1 MHTLLLQQ
9 LQCHC
14 ANSAIQQ
21 QYDSLFQA
29 ISATYEQYDHSMG
42 MLENSLQASLA
53 ELNERNQL
61 LREQLLTLGDTQ
73 AKLQQSLTALH
84 AIFDATGEIIF
95 SLDTRGHLLK
105 SNKMG
110 RELLPDV
117 ARYEGVT
124 KPISWDA
131 IARMLLNSSHLAE
144 ITAWLEEDPARHI
157 TGTLAFTNG
166 RIFEYHSLPQL
177 QQDALIGRVWCM
189 RDVTEEKK
197 TEELIHHQAF
207 HDALTGLPNRNL
219 LLERIARAIDADK
232 QHKKIAIIFIDLDN
246 FKKINDTEGHEAG
259 DQLLCDASER
269 MRSCIRDVDIL
280 ARLGGDEFVIM
291 IEAAISQS
299 ALTRLCANILDVLA
313 QPFILNNHSHFIGC
327 SMGVSIYPRDDV
339 LPEGLIG
346 KADMAMYR
354 AKELGKNNFQF
365 YSEELERLAL
375 HQLDFE
381 RNLRFAIANDE
392 IHIYLQPE
400 VSLVTGKVVAA
411 EALVRWIRPDGS
423 MILPAQFIPVAE
435 QSNLIAEIGRIVL
448 ARVCHE
454 IVSWKE
460 FGVDNITVAVNLS
473 AREFQDKELVKNFRR
488 RLASHNIP
496 GERIVLEITESLFM
510 EDKDS
515 VLSIMNS
522 LRDMGVKFAID
533 DFGTGYSSFGY
544 LQDLPI
550 DYLKID
556 RSFLTDV
563 TQNKKQYAIV
573 RSIIDIGNHL
583 GLTVIAEGI
592 ENQETLDFTVKN
604 HCAMA
609 QGYFLYRPMPTED
622 FAELLKSQ
630 YCSNEK
636 K

>member
-1 MHTLLLQQ
+1 MHKLLIQQ
-9 LQCHC
+9 LRRYC
-14 ANSAIQQ
+14 ADTSAIGQQ
-21 QYDSLFQA
+21 HGALLQA
-29 ISATYEQYDHSMG
+29 ISDAYDQHDRYLAV
-42 MLENSLQASLA
+42 LENSLQVSSA
-53 ELNERNQL
+53 ELIARNQL
-61 LREQLLTLGDTQ
+61 LREQLLTLEDTQ
-73 AKLQQSLTALH
+73 DQFQQSLTELH

-95 SLDTRGHLLK
+95 SLDIRGHLLK

-117 ARYEGVT
+117 AKYEGVR

-131 IARMLLNSSHLAE
+131 IARMLLNSYHLEE
-144 ITAWLEEDPARHI
+144 ITAWLAEDPARHI

-166 RIFEYHSLPQL
+166 RIFEYHSLPQM
-177 QQDALIGRVWCM
+177 QQGVVIGRVWCM

-197 TEELIHHQAF
+197 IEELIHHQAF
-207 HDALTGLPNRNL
+207 HDALTGLPNRNM
-219 LLERIARAIDADK
+219 LLERIARAIESDK
-232 QHKKIAIIFIDLDN
+232 QNKKIAIVFIDLDN

-259 DQLLCDASER
+259 DLLLCDASER

-313 QPFILNNHSHFIGC
+313 QPFLLNHHSHFISC
-327 SMGVSIYPRDDV
+327 SMGISIYPRDDV
-339 LPEGLIG
+339 LPDGLIG

-381 RNLRFAIANDE
+381 RNLRTAIANDE

-400 VSLVTGKVVAA
+400 VSLITGKVVAA
-411 EALVRWIRPDGS
+411 EALVRWVRPDGS
-423 MILPAQFIPVAE
+423 IIYPAQFIPVAE
-435 QSNLIAEIGRIVL
+435 QSNLISEVGRIVL
-448 ARVCHE
+448 ARVCNE
-454 IVSWKE
+454 ISRWNTL
-460 FGVDNITVAVNLS
+460 GIGGITVAVNLS
-473 AREFQDKELVKNFRR
+473 AREFQDKELVKNFKRQ
-488 RLASHNIP
+488 LMAHNIP

-510 EDKDS
+510 EDKEQ
-515 VLSIMNS
+515 VLATMNS
-522 LRDMGVKFAID
+522 LREIGIKFAID

-563 TQNKKQYAIV
+563 IHNKKQYAIV

-609 QGYFLYRPMPTED
+609 QGYFLYRPMSTD
-622 FAELLKSQ
+622 NFVDLLKSQ
-630 YCSNEK
+630 YGTK
-636 K
+636 D

>member
-1 MHTLLLQQ
+1 MHKLLLKQ
-9 LQCHC
+9 LRRYC
-14 ANSAIQQ
+14 SDTSIEQ
-21 QYDSLFQA
+21 QYGSFLQA
-29 ISATYEQYDHSMG
+29 ISDAYAHHERG
-42 MLENSLQASLA
+42 MSLLENSLEISST
-53 ELNERNQL
+53 ELTERNHL
-61 LREQLLTLGDTQ
+61 LREQLLQLEETKDL
-73 AKLQQSLTALH
+73 LHQSLTALH

-95 SLDTRGHLLK
+95 SLDTRGRLLK

-117 ARYEGVT
+117 VKYEGVD
-124 KPISWDA
+124 KPISWNA
-131 IARMLLNSSHLAE
+131 IARMLLNSSHLEE
-144 ITAWLEEDPARHI
+144 ITAWLAEDPARHI

-166 RIFEYHSLPQL
+166 RIFEYHSLPQM
-177 QQDALIGRVWCM
+177 QHGALIGRVWCM

-207 HDALTGLPNRNL
+207 HDALTGLPNRNM
-219 LLERIARAIDADK
+219 LLERLTRAIESEK
-232 QHKKIAIIFIDLDN
+232 HNKKIAIIFIDLDN

-259 DQLLCDASER
+259 DLLLCDASER
-269 MRSCIRDVDIL
+269 MRSCIRDVDVL

-313 QPFILNNHSHFIGC
+313 QPFILNHHNHFIGC
-327 SMGVSIYPRDDV
+327 SMGISIYPRDDIQ
-339 LPEGLIG
+339 PDGLIG

-392 IHIYLQPE
+392 IQIYLQPE
-400 VSLVTGKVVAA
+400 VSLLTGKVVAA

-423 MILPAQFIPVAE
+423 VISPAQFISVAE
-435 QSNLIAEIGRIVL
+435 QSNLITEIGRIVL
-448 ARVCHE
+448 ARVCNE
-454 IVSWKE
+454 MVAWRA
-460 FGVDNITVAVNLS
+460 FGVDDITVAVNLS
-473 AREFQDKELVKNFRR
+473 AREFQDKELVKNFKR
-488 RLASHNIP
+488 RLIAHDIS
-496 GERIVLEITESLFM
+496 GDRVVLEITESLFM
-510 EDKDS
+510 EDKEQ
-515 VLSIMNS
+515 VLATMNS
-522 LRDMGVKFAID
+522 LRDIGVKFAID
-533 DFGTGYSSFGY
+533 DFGTGYSSFSY

-556 RSFLTDV
+556 RSFLSDV

-604 HCAMA
+604 HCSMA
-609 QGYFLYRPMPTED
+609 QGYFLYKPMSVSD
-622 FAELLKSQ
+622 FAALLKSQ
-630 YCSNEK
+630 YGKSE
-636 K
+636 